1 LSTGESALNVGGVK
15 TKVDMTR
22 ENNQL
27 VISSGSLRAVL
38 SGLDDKGATR
48 ALDADGNLRL
58 SGGDVVKLNVGGF
71 KPGSTVDI
79 WLFSTPQRLGT
90 AKVGA
95 DGRMSGAFAIPK
107 NVEEGPHR
115 IAITARLP
123 NGKSATFTLGIA
135 VGEIAR
141 TSTLTRV
148 LIAIPIVL
156 AIGFGLI
163 LPNQL
168 RRRRR
173 TRIA

>member
-1 LSTGESALNVGGVK
+1 LSTGESALDVGGVK

-79 WLFSTPQRLGT
+79 WLFSTPQRLEPMV
-90 AKVGA
+90 A
-95 DGRMSGAFAIPK
+95 
-107 NVEEGPHR
+107 
-115 IAITARLP
+115 
-123 NGKSATFTLGIA
+123 
-135 VGEIAR
+135 
-141 TSTLTRV
+141 
-148 LIAIPIVL
+148 
-156 AIGFGLI
+156 
-163 LPNQL
+163 
-168 RRRRR
+168 
-173 TRIA
+173 